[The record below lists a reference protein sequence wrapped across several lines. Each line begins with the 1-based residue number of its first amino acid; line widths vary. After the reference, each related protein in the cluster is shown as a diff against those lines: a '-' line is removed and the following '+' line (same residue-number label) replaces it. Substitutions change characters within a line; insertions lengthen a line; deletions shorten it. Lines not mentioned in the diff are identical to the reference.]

1 MDKEFPPYF
10 KYWGKAKKDVN
21 QDGADYHLLPYHCL
35 DVAAVCYEWLYA
47 DTKLSAEL
55 SNYLGIPRAQFT
67 SMMSMF
73 MAMHDLGKFASAF
86 QALFSN
92 ASSSLIFPNSRKCY
106 DGSRYRHDRLGTWFW
121 RKLRKQ
127 ICERCT
133 EGNGLDR
140 RQQRYLTKPLNIIMD
155 CMLGHHGVPVELD
168 EPGIEGFT
176 ESQNLIAADAFAVD
190 LIALFQ
196 PEFTEVMYLND
207 SEWLAKLRQ
216 VSWHIAGIAVLCDWI
231 GSDQTD
237 FPYVSDEIPLDV
249 YWQNARKQAQK
260 ALESKQLIRSFKV
273 APFVS
278 VENSF
283 GFKPTPLQSWAEK
296 VEIADT
302 PQLFILEDVT
312 GAGKTEAALTLT
324 HRLMQKGVASGF
336 YFGLPTMATSNAM
349 YKRVTEHYLSMYESV
364 AKKPSIVLAHGAREM
379 NSLFQQTVITSG
391 KDNSDYNAD
400 DKTALAECH
409 RWLADSRKKALLAP
423 VGVGTIDQALLAV
436 LPKRHQSLRLLGLH
450 NKVLIFDEVHA
461 ADEYMFELL
470 EGLLKL
476 HLHQGGSVI
485 LLTATLP
492 LKQRKKLVEIWQTA
506 SRDEVILPKKTCFSD
521 FPLATQVA
529 PGTVNPVQE
538 ATMPSREAV
547 SRAVKVTFLHDEASC
562 IERIINTT
570 ESGDC
575 VVWVRNSVD
584 DALAAYSVLSVQM
597 SNPDD
602 CILFHSRFTLNDRNF
617 IEAKVLNVFGKHAE
631 VGTRAGKVL
640 IATQVFQE
648 SLDADCDLM
657 ISDICPIDDL
667 IQRAGRLHRH
677 SRDKFG
683 KFTPNKSDQRGQPE
697 LIVHT
702 PHWTDNPSDEWVSKD
717 FRNISYVYPSA
728 GRLWLGMREL
738 LKLGSMRMPQDA
750 RQLIEAVYSDEGREQ
765 IPASLIAQ
773 EQQVLGDE
781 RARENQAF
789 ARKLN
794 WETGYQI
801 TNRGRW
807 EEDEIEINTRL
818 SEREEVQVVLLK
830 VSEQDHLTFWC
841 EHKQHAIQLST
852 LKLAKNK
859 YADNL
864 SPVPEK
870 YQAQLEELQTKY
882 PVLKSK
888 QCWIPEQDERFGY
901 SPVSGFYQK
910 NIKEEL

>member
-1 MDKEFPPYF
+1 MDKELPPYF
-10 KYWGKAKKDVN
+10 RYWGKAKKDSE
-21 QDGADYHLLPYHCL
+21 QSGADYHLLPYHCL
-35 DVAAVCYEWLYA
+35 DVAAVCYEWLDT
-47 DTKLSAEL
+47 DTKLAGEL
-55 SNYLGIPRAQFT
+55 SDYLAIPRDQFK
-67 SMMSMF
+67 SLMSFF

-86 QALFSN
+86 QALY
-92 ASSSLIFPNSRKCY
+92 SSDSTKLILTNSRKSY
-106 DGSRYRHDRLGTWFW
+106 DGSHYRHDRLGTWFW
-121 RKLRKQ
+121 RKLRQQ

-133 EGNGLDR
+133 EGHGLNR
-140 RQQRYLTKPLNIIMD
+140 RQLKYLTKPLNIIMD

-176 ESQNLIAADAFAVD
+176 ESQNLSASEAFTLD
-190 LIALFQ
+190 LITLFQ
-196 PEFTEVMYLND
+196 PEFTEVMIQND
-207 SEWLAKLRQ
+207 SDWLVKLKQ

-231 GSDQTD
+231 GSDQAD
-237 FPYVSDEIPLDV
+237 FPYVSDEMPLDI
-249 YWQNARKQAQK
+249 YWQTAKKQAK
-260 ALESKQLIRSFKV
+260 RALESKQLIRSFNV
-273 APFVS
+273 APFLS

-283 GFKPTPLQSWAEK
+283 GFSPTPLQSWAEK
-296 VEIADT
+296 VEITDT

-312 GAGKTEAALTLT
+312 GAGKTEAALTLA
-324 HRLMQKGVASGF
+324 HRLMEKGVASGF

-379 NSLFQQTVITSG
+379 NPLFQQTVITSG
-391 KDNSDYNAD
+391 KDNSDYNAE

-450 NKVLIFDEVHA
+450 NKVLVFDEVHA

-492 LKQRKKLVEIWQTA
+492 LKQRKKLVEIWQVATG
-506 SRDEVILPKKTCFSD
+506 SEVILPKKTSFSD
-521 FPLATQVA
+521 FPLATHVA
-529 PGTVNPVQE
+529 PGTKNPVQE
-538 ATMPSREAV
+538 HTMPSREAV
-547 SRAVKVTFLHDEASC
+547 SRAVTVTFLHDEASC
-562 IERIINTT
+562 IERIINTI
-570 ESGDC
+570 ESGVC

-584 DALAAYSVLSVQM
+584 DALAAYSTLSTQM

-602 CILFHSRFTLNDRNF
+602 CILFHSRFTLNDRNL
-617 IEAKVLNVFGKHAE
+617 IEAKVLNVFGKHADA
-631 VGTRAGKVL
+631 GSRAGKVL

-677 SRDKFG
+677 SRDKQG
-683 KFTPNKSDQRGQPE
+683 KFTPGKPDQRGQPE
-697 LIVHT
+697 LIVHA
-702 PHWTDNPSDEWVSKD
+702 PHWSDKPGEDWVRQD
-717 FRNISYVYPSA
+717 FRNTSYVYPSA

-738 LKLGSMRMPQDA
+738 LKLGTMRMPENA

-773 EQQVLGDE
+773 EQRVIGDE

-807 EEDEIEINTRL
+807 EEDEVEINTRL
-818 SEREEVQVVLLK
+818 SEREEVQIVLLK
-830 VSEQDHLTFWC
+830 VDAQERLTFWC

-870 YQAQLEELQTKY
+870 YQEQLDKLIAKY
-882 PVLKSK
+882 PVLKFK

-910 NIKEEL
+910 IIKEEL

>member
-1 MDKEFPPYF
+1 MEIDFPPYF
-10 KYWGKAKKDVN
+10 KYWGKAKKDSD
-21 QDGADYHLLPYHCL
+21 QPGADYHLLPYHCL
-35 DVAAVCYEWLYA
+35 DVAAVCYEWLDT
-47 DTKLSAEL
+47 DTKLADEL
-55 SNYLGIPRAQFT
+55 SAYLAIPREQFKT
-67 SMMSMF
+67 LMTF
-73 MAMHDLGKFASAF
+73 LMAMHDLGKFASAF
-86 QALFSN
+86 QALFPNDSPK
-92 ASSSLIFPNSRKCY
+92 LVLPNSRKCY
-106 DGSRYRHDRLGTWFW
+106 DGAQYRHDRLGTWFW

-127 ICERCT
+127 TCERCS
-133 EGNGLDR
+133 EDKGLNK
-140 RQQRYLTKPLNIIMD
+140 RQQQYLAKPLNIIMD

-176 ESQNLIAADAFAVD
+176 ESQNLNSSEAFIVD
-190 LIALFQ
+190 LITLFK
-196 PEFTEVMYLND
+196 PEFTEVMYQND
-207 SEWLAKLRQ
+207 TEWLAKLKQ
-216 VSWHIAGIAVLCDWI
+216 VSWHIAGIAVLCDWV
-231 GSDQTD
+231 GSDQAD
-237 FPYVSDEIPLDV
+237 FPFVSYEIPIDV
-249 YWQNARKQAQK
+249 YWQTARKQAKK

-273 APFVS
+273 APFFS

-296 VEIADT
+296 VEITDA

-349 YKRVTEHYLSMYESV
+349 YKRVAEHYLSMYESV
-364 AKKPSIVLAHGAREM
+364 AKKPSIILAHGARDM
-379 NSLFQQTVITSG
+379 NPLFQQTVITSG
-391 KDNSDYNAD
+391 KDNSGYNAE

-450 NKVLIFDEVHA
+450 NKVIIFDEVHA

-506 SRDEVILPKKTCFSD
+506 SGNQVILPKKTSFSD
-521 FPLATQVA
+521 FPLATHVA
-529 PGTVNPVQE
+529 PGTENPVQE
-538 ATMPSREAV
+538 HTMPSREAV
-547 SRAVKVTFLHDEASC
+547 SRDVTVTFLHDQVSC
-562 IERIINTT
+562 IERIINTI
-570 ESGDC
+570 ESGHC

-584 DALAAYSVLSVQM
+584 DALAAHSVLSVQM

-602 CILFHSRFTLNDRNF
+602 CILFHSRFTLNDRNT

-631 VGTRAGKVL
+631 AGSRAGKVL

-697 LIVHT
+697 LIVHA
-702 PHWTDNPSDEWVSKD
+702 PNWTDNPSEEWVRKD
-717 FRNISYVYPSA
+717 FRNTSYVYPSA

-750 RQLIEAVYSDEGREQ
+750 RKLIEAVYSDEGREQ

-773 EQQVLGDE
+773 EQQVIGDE

-807 EEDEIEINTRL
+807 EEDEVEINTRL

-830 VSEQDHLTFWC
+830 VDEQERLTFWC

-859 YADNL
+859 YAGNL
-864 SPVPEK
+864 SPIPEN
-870 YQAQLEELQTKY
+870 YQEQLDRLIAKY
-882 PVLKSK
+882 PVLKFK

-901 SPVSGFYQK
+901 SAVSGFYQK
-910 NIKEEL
+910 IIREEL

>member
-1 MDKEFPPYF
+1 MEIYFPPYF
-10 KYWGKAKKDVN
+10 KYWGKAKKDSE
-21 QDGADYHLLPYHCL
+21 QPGADYHLLPYHCL
-35 DVAAVCYEWLYA
+35 DVAAVCYEWLDA
-47 DTKLSAEL
+47 DTKLSGEL
-55 SNYLGIPRAQFT
+55 SDYLAIPRAQFT
-67 SMMSMF
+67 SLMSLF

-92 ASSSLIFPNSRKCY
+92 DSSKLILPNSRKCY
-106 DGSRYRHDRLGTWFW
+106 DGTHYRHDRLGTWFW

-133 EGNGLDR
+133 AGYGLNR
-140 RQQRYLTKPLNIIMD
+140 RQQSYLAKPLNIIMD

-176 ESQNLIAADAFAVD
+176 ESQNLTASEAFTAD
-190 LIALFQ
+190 LIVLFQ
-196 PEFTEVMYLND
+196 PELTEIIYQND
-207 SEWLAKLRQ
+207 TEWLAKLKQ
-216 VSWHIAGIAVLCDWI
+216 VSWHIAGMAVLCDWI
-231 GSDQTD
+231 GSDQAD
-237 FPYVSDEIPLDV
+237 FPYVSDEMPLDI
-249 YWQNARKQAQK
+249 YWQTARKLAQK
-260 ALESKQLIRSFKV
+260 ALESKQLIRSFDV
-273 APFVS
+273 APFFS

-283 GFKPTPLQSWAEK
+283 GFKPTPLQNWAEK
-296 VEIADT
+296 VEITDA

-324 HRLMQKGVASGF
+324 QRLMQKGVASGF

-349 YKRVTEHYLSMYESV
+349 YKRVTEHYLSMYET
-364 AKKPSIVLAHGAREM
+364 AAEKPSIVLAHGAREM
-379 NSLFQQTVITSG
+379 NPLFQQTVITSG
-391 KDNSDYNAD
+391 KDNSNYNAE
-400 DKTALAECH
+400 DKTAIAECH

-470 EGLLKL
+470 EALLKL
-476 HLHQGGSVI
+476 HFHQGGSVI

-492 LKQRKKLVEIWQTA
+492 LKQRKKLVEIWQA
-506 SRDEVILPKKTCFSD
+506 SAGNAVKPPTRTGLND
-521 FPLATQVA
+521 FPLATHVT
-529 PGTVNPVQE
+529 PELENPVRE
-538 ATMPSREAV
+538 EVLLSREKV
-547 SRAVKVTFLHDEASC
+547 SRAVTVTFLHDEANC
-562 IERIINTT
+562 IERIINAT
-570 ESGDC
+570 ESGNC

-584 DALAAYSVLSVQM
+584 DALAAYSTLSARM
-597 SNPDD
+597 NNRDD
-602 CILFHSRFTLNDRNF
+602 CILFHSRFTLDDRNT
-617 IEAKVLNVFGKHAE
+617 IEAKVLKVFGKHSEAD
-631 VGTRAGKVL
+631 TRSGKVL
-640 IATQVFQE
+640 VATQVFQE

-667 IQRAGRLHRH
+667 IQRTGRLHRH
-677 SRDKFG
+677 SRDKQG
-683 KFTPNKSDQRGQPE
+683 NLISGESDCRGQPE
-697 LIVHT
+697 LIVHA
-702 PHWTDNPSDEWVSKD
+702 PQWSDNPNEDWVRKD
-717 FRNISYVYPSA
+717 FRNTSYVYPSA

-738 LKLGSMRMPQDA
+738 LKLGTMRMPENA

-773 EQQVLGDE
+773 EQRVMGDE

-789 ARKLN
+789 ARKRN

-801 TNRGRW
+801 TNRRRW
-807 EEDEIEINTRL
+807 EEDEVEINTRL
-818 SEREEVQVVLLK
+818 SEREEVQIVLLK
-830 VSEQDHLTFWC
+830 VDAQERLTFWC

-870 YQAQLEELQTKY
+870 YQEQLDKLIAKY
-882 PVLKSK
+882 PVLKFK

-901 SPVSGFYQK
+901 SPVSGLFK
-910 NIKEEL
+910 IPA